1 MSLRATG
8 QSAAVRPIG
17 DGGYDSV
24 ERAGQRQVDAVYS
37 AVGEPTSTD
46 PFITNGYE
54 PTAARRAAQA
64 LGLGRNVDVYA

>member
-8 QSAAVRPIG
+8 QSMAVRPIT
-17 DGGYDSV
+17 DGGFDAI
-24 ERAGQRQVDAVYS
+24 ERAGQRQVDAIYS
-37 AVGEPTSTD
+37 AVGEPTSND

-64 LGLGRNVDVYA
+64 LGIGRNVDAYA

>member
-1 MSLRATG
+1 M
-8 QSAAVRPIG
+8 AVRPVT
-17 DGGYDSV
+17 DGGYDAL

-37 AVGEPTSTD
+37 AVGQPTSND